1 VSANITTSEAI
12 VSLSDPSGVSPKHCA
27 VWLAER
33 NNFLIIS
40 HRRPDGDTLG
50 SAAALAQGLRETG
63 KTAFVLFNPE
73 VTPRYAPFVGD
84 YWAPDDYKPEN
95 IIAVDTASVDL
106 FTDNAGVYKNSVSL
120 GIDHHTSNS
129 LYAGVNCIDAGRA
142 ACGEIIFDI
151 LMALSGAVS
160 SETAERLYI
169 ALSTDTGCFSFGN
182 TTANTLSV
190 AARLIEYGAP
200 NRVLNKMLFRTK
212 TRGRIKIEGMLASG
226 LEFHYDGKVAI
237 TAITREM
244 MEAAGACE
252 DDMDDIAVIAGSV
265 KGVGIGITIREMSS
279 ANDCK
284 VSVRTMLPY
293 NAHAICLHFGGGGHK
308 MAAGCTIEK
317 PIDEVK
323 TGLLEVLPDY
333 LNLNS

>member
-1 VSANITTSEAI
+1 VSANVTASEA
-12 VSLSDPSGVSPKHCA
+12 A

-63 KTAFVLFNPE
+63 KTAFVLLNPE
-73 VTPRYAPFVGD
+73 VTPRYCPFIKD
-84 YWAPDDYKPEN
+84 YWAPDDYKPES

-106 FTDNAGVYKNSVSL
+106 FTENAVAYKGAVSL
-120 GIDHHTSNS
+120 GIDHHASNS
-129 LYAGVNCIDAGRA
+129 LYAGVNCVDAGRA

-151 LMALSGAVS
+151 LTALSGGVS
-160 SETAERLYI
+160 SATAERLYI

-182 TTANTLSV
+182 TTAETLSV
-190 AARLIEYGAP
+190 ASRLIEYGAP
-200 NRVLNKMLFRTK
+200 NRILNKMLFRTK

-226 LEFHYDGKVAI
+226 MEFYYDGKVAI
-237 TAITREM
+237 AAITREM
-244 MEAAGACE
+244 METAGACE
-252 DDMDDIAVIAGSV
+252 DDLDDIAVIAGSV
-265 KGVGIGITIREMSS
+265 EGVGIGITIREISS

-293 NAHAICLHFGGGGHK
+293 NAHDICQRFDGGGHQ
-308 MAAGCTIEK
+308 MAAGCTVEK

-323 TGLLEVLPDY
+323 AGLLEVLPDY
-333 LNLNS
+333 LNI

>member
-1 VSANITTSEAI
+1 M
-12 VSLSDPSGVSPKHCA
+12 
-27 VWLAER
+27 
-33 NNFLIIS
+33 
-40 HRRPDGDTLG
+40 
-50 SAAALAQGLRETG
+50 
-63 KTAFVLFNPE
+63 
-73 VTPRYAPFVGD
+73 TPRYSSFVED
-84 YWAPDDYKPEN
+84 YWAPDDYEPGS

-106 FTDNAGVYKNSVSL
+106 FTDNAGAYKDAVSL
-120 GIDHHTSNS
+120 CIDHHASNS
-129 LYAGVNCIDAGRA
+129 LYGGVNCVDAGRA

-151 LMALSGAVS
+151 LMALSGGVS
-160 SETAERLYI
+160 SATAERLYI

-182 TTANTLSV
+182 TTADTLFV

-200 NRVLNKMLFRTK
+200 NRILNKMLFRTK

-226 LEFHYDGKVAI
+226 MEFHYDGKVAI
-237 TAITREM
+237 ASITREM

-265 KGVGIGITIREMSS
+265 EGVGIGITIREMSS

-293 NAHAICLHFGGGGHK
+293 NAHAICSRFDGGGHK
-308 MAAGCTIEK
+308 MAAGCTIKK

-323 TGLLEVLPDY
+323 TGLLEVVAESLD
-333 LNLNS
+333 LNL